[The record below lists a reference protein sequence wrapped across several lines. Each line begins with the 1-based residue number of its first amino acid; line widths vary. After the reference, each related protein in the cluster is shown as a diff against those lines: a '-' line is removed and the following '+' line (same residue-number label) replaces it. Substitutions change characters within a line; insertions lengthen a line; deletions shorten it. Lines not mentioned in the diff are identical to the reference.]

1 MEEHGSFRLVLA
13 CGIYFYLLHFIL
25 CADRERSLPQQSSPS
40 LYFPEQDG
48 RGDSEPWSFK
58 KPLCYESAFPR
69 LCSEWQAPLR

>member
-48 RGDSEPWSFK
+48 RGDSPGHLKSPCAMK
-58 KPLCYESAFPR
+58 VLSQDYAVNGRRP
-69 LCSEWQAPLR
+69 